1 MYNYD
6 KIQLNSKLEYN
17 FALCVSSNFLIC
29 VPSELLGAKTES
41 LKPNK
46 F

>member
-29 VPSELLGAKTES
+29 VPSELLGAKIKES
-41 LKPNK
+41 K
-46 F
+46 FN